1 MTATVN
7 SEQVELIHVNSHL
20 DAWDR
25 DYRSRG
31 RLWGGGAKNLP
42 ELPRGSRVLELG
54 CGDGK
59 TLAAMQG
66 RGWDVTA
73 LDISIEALR
82 LSRSALGTEV
92 SLLLADARH
101 LPFRGESFD
110 AVFAFH
116 VTGHVLLAGRETISR
131 EASRVLRPGGRLF
144 LREFGTEDMR
154 AGRGDE
160 VEPGTFQRGSGVIT
174 HYFTEGE
181 VANLFRDLRPLS
193 LQTRRW
199 KMRVKGE
206 DLWRCEVEA
215 VFFKSLSPG
224 SRSGQE

>member
-1 MTATVN
+1 MTVTVN
-7 SEQVELIHVNSHL
+7 SVQAALIPVNSHL

-42 ELPRGSRVLELG
+42 DQPEGSKVLELG

-66 RGWDVTA
+66 RSWDVTGI
-73 LDISIEALR
+73 DISPEALR
-82 LSRSALGTEV
+82 LSRSALGTDV

-101 LPFRGESFD
+101 LPFKGERFD

-116 VTGHVLLAGRETISR
+116 VTGHVLQAGQELIAREVG
-131 EASRVLRPGGRLF
+131 RVLRPGGRLF
-144 LREFGTEDMR
+144 FREFGTEDMR
-154 AGRGDE
+154 VGRGEE
-160 VEPGTFQRGSGVIT
+160 VETGTFRRGGGVNT
-174 HYFTEGE
+174 HYFTEEE
-181 VANLFRDLRPLS
+181 VAGLFCDLDLTALS
-193 LQTRRW
+193 LQKRRW

-206 DLWRCEVEA
+206 DFWRCEVEA
-215 VFFKSLSPG
+215 VFLKG
-224 SRSGQE
+224 

>member
-1 MTATVN
+1 MDF
-7 SEQVELIHVNSHL
+7 HL
-20 DAWDR
+20 NAWDR

-31 RLWGGGAKNLP
+31 RLWGGGVKDLP

-73 LDISIEALR
+73 LDVSIEALR
-82 LSRSALGTEV
+82 LSCSALWTEV
-92 SLLLADARH
+92 SLFRADARH
-101 LPFRGESFD
+101 MPFKGESFD

-116 VTGHVLLAGRETISR
+116 VTGHVLQAGRELVAR
-131 EASRVLRPGGRLF
+131 ETWRVLRPGGRLF
-144 LREFGTEDMR
+144 FREFGAEDMR
-154 AGRGDE
+154 AGRGEE
-160 VEPGTFQRGSGVIT
+160 VEPDTFQRGSGVIT

-181 VANLFRDLRPLS
+181 VADLFRDLRPLS

-206 DLWRCEVEA
+206 DFWRSEIEA